1 MNDNTGKETVGA
13 WIIHHGRKIAMD
25 AYGESEF
32 PVMDQAAKAA
42 NLLSR
47 LGESNDTIL
56 TEPEVKAV
64 AKACRLNPL
73 VSLEPLL
80 KILED
85 RRLIE
90 RRAGAI
96 NILGMTTR
104 GALAHAADIF
114 SDSEP
119 SDTERASIDL
129 AEKTSKA
136 PLSQK
141 ITTEYIGDTYKMADG
156 DTKDFIS
163 RSKNIGFVDFEGQDN
178 DCLLFNGNLF
188 RRDSVVK
195 THNVLN
201 SLSSS
206 EQDKMR
212 EFKNIM
218 DMRGCVGVNEG
229 KRILGKEILDKLIA
243 AGVFDLNTVSNDKG
257 EHVFITSPDSF
268 HKFVD
273 PMIDDCFDMAKA
285 LVSALTYGMTRR
297 HPSHGRIHSISL
309 LLRKLINGN
318 TVGPATAI
326 GRDYRVLEQNR
337 VVQIIPDNNLFSMR
351 LLKRDIGMLALD
363 VLTKGDA
370 NFAEINRLPGAPM
383 TDYIGPEDGRIRVR
397 KRQNARG
404 KQDTEDILNALRGGR
419 DI

>member
-47 LGESNDTIL
+47 LGESDDTIL
-56 TEPEVKAV
+56 TEPEIKAV

-90 RRAGAI
+90 RKDDHI

-104 GALAHAADIF
+104 GALTHAADIF
-114 SDSEP
+114 TDSEP
-119 SDTERASIDL
+119 SNIEIASIDL
-129 AEKTSKA
+129 AEKTSEA
-136 PLSQK
+136 PLPQR
-141 ITTEYIGDTYKMADG
+141 IIFEYIGDTYKIANR
-156 DTKDFIS
+156 DTMDFIL
-163 RSKNIGFVDFEGQDN
+163 RSKSIGFVDFEGKDN

-188 RRDSVVK
+188 RRDSIQK

-206 EQDKMR
+206 EQEKMR
-212 EFKNIM
+212 EFKDIV
-218 DMRGCVGVNEG
+218 DARGCVGINEG
-229 KRILGKEILDKLIA
+229 ERILGKKILDKLIA
-243 AGVFDLNTVSNDKG
+243 AGMFDLNIVSNDRG

-273 PMIDDCFDMAKA
+273 PMVDDCFDIAKA

-297 HPSHGRIHSISL
+297 RPSQGRIHSISL
-309 LLRKLINGN
+309 LLGRLIDGN

-326 GRDYRVLEQNR
+326 GRDYHVLEHNR
-337 VVQIIPDNNLFSMR
+337 VVKIIPDNNLFSMR
-351 LLKRDIGMLALD
+351 LLKKEIGILALD

-370 NFAEINRLPGAPM
+370 NFTAIDRLPGAPM
-383 TDYIGPEDGRIRVR
+383 TDYIGPEDGRVRIR
-397 KRQNARG
+397 KQQNARG
-404 KQDTEDILNALRGGR
+404 KRDTENILNALRGGR

>member
-47 LGESNDTIL
+47 LGESNNAIL
-56 TEPEVKAV
+56 TEPEIKAV

-90 RRAGAI
+90 RRDGYI

-104 GALAHAADIF
+104 GALRHAADIF
-114 SDSEP
+114 ADSEP

-129 AEKTSKA
+129 AEETSKA
-136 PLSQK
+136 PLSQR
-141 ITTEYIGDTYKMADG
+141 ITTEYIGDKYRMADG

-163 RSKNIGFVDFEGQDN
+163 RSKSIGFIDFEDQDN

-188 RRDSVVK
+188 RRDSVLK

-206 EQDKMR
+206 EQEKMR
-212 EFKNIM
+212 EFKNVM
-218 DMRGCVGVNEG
+218 DMRGCVSVNEG
-229 KRILGKEILDKLIA
+229 KRILGKEVLDKLIA
-243 AGVFDLNTVSNDKG
+243 AGVFDLNTVSNDEG
-257 EHVFITSPDSF
+257 VHIFITSPDSF

-273 PMIDDCFDMAKA
+273 PMIDDCFDIAKA

-297 HPSHGRIHSISL
+297 RPSQGRIHSISL

-337 VVQIIPDNNLFSMR
+337 VVQIIPDNNLFSMK
-351 LLKRDIGMLALD
+351 LLKREIGILALE

-370 NFAEINRLPGAPM
+370 NFAAIDRLPGAPM
-383 TDYIGPEDGRIRVR
+383 TDYIGPEDGRVRIR
-397 KRQNARG
+397 KQQNARS
-404 KQDTEDILNALRGGR
+404 KRATQDILNALRGRR